1 MTGGSIARRGAAIV
15 PIAEAYEQSEGAVA
29 RGLSRDSLF
38 ESSFID
44 PKTQA
49 QISVS
54 QMVLL
59 SMTAIAQTDDHFLGL
74 GRKSVPAGQ
83 LILLHR
89 IMMGCGTVERALNSI
104 VRFHGMGHPIA
115 IGLATDGE
123 ETLLQIRCDDSFG
136 SANGPAIEE
145 MYLNTIFGG
154 LCYFVGRRFP
164 VNAVTLRNR
173 DQPFDVLHWSMAA
186 PAYLGRA
193 AALRFPTSAL
203 SERRQGEPTDDICW
217 AILAHRIALDGGGE
231 TAAPGAP
238 VSIRRLRTI
247 ELCDELGISPAT
259 FRRRNQASGSSFRR
273 FREETLVD
281 ASLDLLADETRSV
294 SWIAAQLGYADVRSY
309 RRFIK
314 GATGLTPDQLRAEA
328 RLTALEDLEPKIMA
342 AIKDI
347 SVRLSE

>member
-1 MTGGSIARRGAAIV
+1 MTGGSKARRNANIV
-15 PIAEAYEQSEGAVA
+15 PISEAYSQSEGAVA
-29 RGLSRDSLF
+29 RGLSRESLF
-38 ESSFID
+38 KISFID

-59 SMTAIAQTDDHFLGL
+59 SMTAISETDDHFLGL
-74 GRKSVPAGQ
+74 GRKSIPAGQ

-104 VRFHGMGHPIA
+104 IRFHGMGHPLT
-115 IGLATDGE
+115 IGLRTDGE
-123 ETLLQIRCDDSFG
+123 ETQLWVSCDDSFG

-145 MYLNTIFGG
+145 LYLNTLFGG

-164 VNAVTLRNR
+164 AIAVTTRNR
-173 DQPFDVLHWSMAA
+173 DQALDAPHWSMAA
-186 PAYLGRA
+186 PVRLGRV
-193 AALRFPTSAL
+193 AALWFPTAAL
-203 SERRQGEPTDDICW
+203 AERRQGEPTDDICW
-217 AILAHRIALDGGGE
+217 AILAHRIALDAGAE
-231 TAAPGAP
+231 APAPGAP
-238 VSIRRLRTI
+238 VSIRHLRTI

-273 FREETLVD
+273 FREETLVE

-314 GATGLTPDQLRAEA
+314 GATGVTPDQLRGQA
-328 RLTALEDLEPKIMA
+328 RLAALEDLEPKIAA
-342 AIKDI
+342 AIKAI
-347 SVRLSE
+347 SVRLSQ